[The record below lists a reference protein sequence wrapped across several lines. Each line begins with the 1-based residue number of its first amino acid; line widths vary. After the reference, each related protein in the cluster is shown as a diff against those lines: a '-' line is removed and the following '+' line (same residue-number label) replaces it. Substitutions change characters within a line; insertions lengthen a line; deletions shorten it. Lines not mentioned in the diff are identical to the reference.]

1 MTEQI
6 KTDNKNLD
14 AKIQLRRRVLD
25 EAKFAEHRVL
35 DLCAGEGV
43 VWRTMRH
50 HAKLDDYV
58 PVDLEPRLP
67 GTIVGDV
74 KDERFL
80 SAFDLSRFNIIDI
93 DIYGE
98 PWKPWSFIQKRLTA
112 STAVFLTHGA
122 TSSPGGSHVSNFVL
136 ERLGIPLTWAIPMK
150 RDLSEFAAP
159 YMLHPGKSARTRIA
173 KGWKISLHNVTYY
186 GLICEPRK
194 EKTPH
199 G

>member
-1 MTEQI
+1 MTQEI

-14 AKIQLRRRVLD
+14 AKIQLRRRMLD

-43 VWRTMRH
+43 VWRTMRQ

-58 PVDLEPRLP
+58 PVDLAPRLP

-93 DIYGE
+93 DTYGE
-98 PWKPWSFIQKRLTA
+98 PWKPWSFLQDRLTA
-112 STAVFLTHGA
+112 NTAVFLTHGA
-122 TSSPGGSHVSNFVL
+122 VSTPGGSGVSNLVL
-136 ERLGIPLTWAIPMK
+136 ERLGIPLAWNIPMK

-159 YMLHPGKSARTRIA
+159 YMLHPGKCAQVRIA
-173 KGWKISLHNVTYY
+173 KAWKISLQNVTYY

>member
-14 AKIQLRRRVLD
+14 AKILDAKILLRRRVLD

-58 PVDLEPRLP
+58 PVDLAPRLP

-93 DIYGE
+93 DTYGE
-98 PWKPWSFIQKRLTA
+98 PWKPWSFIQEHLRTPTA
-112 STAVFLTHGA
+112 IFLTHGA
-122 TSSPGGSHVSNFVL
+122 VSTPGGSHVSNFVL
-136 ERLGIPLTWAIPMK
+136 QRLGIPVSWNIPMK

-159 YMLHPGKSARTRIA
+159 YMLHPGRYARTLIA
-173 KGWKISLHNVTYY
+173 KAWKVSLHNVTYY
-186 GLICEPRK
+186 GLICEPK
-194 EKTPH
+194 H
-199 G
+199 

>member
-14 AKIQLRRRVLD
+14 AKILLRRRVLD

-35 DLCAGEGV
+35 DLCAGEGS
-43 VWRTMRH
+43 VWRAMRQ

-67 GTIVGDV
+67 GTIVGNV

-93 DIYGE
+93 DTYGE
-98 PWKPWSFIQKRLTA
+98 PWKPWAFLQEHLTA
-112 STAVFLTHGA
+112 ATAIFLTHGA
-122 TSSPGGSHVSNFVL
+122 VSTPGGAKVSNFVL
-136 ERLGIPLTWAIPMK
+136 ERLGIPPTWAIPMK

-173 KGWKISLHNVTYY
+173 KGWKVSLHNVTYY